1 MIKSVAYF
9 PLQCAKNSVPVMSA
23 MLDSLR
29 NAGIST
35 QENSWDADAVIIW
48 SVLWSGRMAANQAV
62 WSHYRSLGRPV
73 IVIDVGALY
82 RGETWKIAVNSI
94 TADGYYGHT
103 ENLDWDRPRHLGISL
118 ALNLTRNP
126 RIVIAA
132 QHSRSLQ
139 VAGLVSMEGWV
150 IEQVERLRTVT
161 DRPIVVRPH
170 PRSAL
175 DSAGL
180 VHLPKD
186 VIIEQPQK
194 IDNTYDSYNLAF
206 DCHAM
211 VNYNSGPGIQ
221 AALAGTRPIVDVSS
235 LAHPVSIQIENIDQP
250 YTVDRDQ
257 WLTEICHTE
266 YTVKEIAQGRWLT
279 RLSPGLQRD
288 HG

>member
-1 MIKSVAYF
+1 MAYF
-9 PLQCAKNSVPVMSA
+9 PLQCAKNSVPVMGA

-29 NAGIST
+29 NAGISA
-35 QENSWDADAVIIW
+35 QENSWDADAAIIW
-48 SVLWSGRMAANQAV
+48 SVLWAGRMAANQAV

-94 TADGYYGHT
+94 TAAGYYGHT

-132 QHSRSLQ
+132 QHARSLQ

-150 IEQVERLRTVT
+150 VEQVKRLRTVT

-170 PRSAL
+170 PRSAFDL
-175 DSAGL
+175 AGL
-180 VHLPKD
+180 VHLPPD
-186 VIIEQPQK
+186 VIIEQPVK
-194 IDNTYDSYNLAF
+194 IVNTYDSHNLAF

-235 LAHPVSIQIENIDQP
+235 LAYPVSIQIENIDQP
-250 YTVDRDQ
+250 YAVDRDQ